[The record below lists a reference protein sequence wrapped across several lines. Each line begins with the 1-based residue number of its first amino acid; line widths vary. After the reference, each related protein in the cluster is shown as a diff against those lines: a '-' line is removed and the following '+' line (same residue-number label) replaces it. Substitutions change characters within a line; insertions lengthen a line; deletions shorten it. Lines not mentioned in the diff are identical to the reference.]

1 MTEINATETLD
12 EIDILIN
19 KMEDTAEGIISM
31 YRDAHSIVELVHTQE
46 VFIVRRNEINI
57 YMGEDAAK
65 AASIFYKQI
74 IEIYQ
79 DRKKGVDPSF
89 ATLREVLQAR
99 NTHVRDALAQLG
111 HKQLAQSLD
120 QITFY
125 KEQNLYGEIISRMEE
140 LQTNEVLKGLF
151 VSKDTGAAT
160 ALPGATELGD
170 HVQSVGDN
178 LKQEPVGAVTS
189 KGVRS
194 TRPGHKISESQL
206 AALEEAGISWEE
218 YLSEHPNM
226 LLPDEVED
234 EAMQNRTEGDEPY
247 LHKFDNTTLVTP
259 DAETPNQGEMQH
271 E

>member
-125 KEQNLYGEIISRMEE
+125 KEQNLYGEIISGMEE

-194 TRPGHKISESQL
+194 TRHGHKISEYQL
-206 AALEEAGISWEE
+206 AEL
-218 YLSEHPNM
+218 
-226 LLPDEVED
+226 
-234 EAMQNRTEGDEPY
+234 
-247 LHKFDNTTLVTP
+247 
-259 DAETPNQGEMQH
+259 
-271 E
+271 